1 MSWEMGSIFQC
12 LFILSGKSGER
23 AGRKKNRLSS
33 ERYTSEP
40 CNPSRITEDAHTI
53 RALEEPTRVG
63 PTLIAVSRSTSP
75 IESSHEGAIIEN
87 LSNVTTEPELQSS
100 FQECSDTFGEANGNS
115 NHESDEDEVDGNHGS
130 VSKEVLKLSHSE
142 AEKLL
147 DQHILRLR
155 NSVEKSTREEVTGT
169 NAPFPVNLPPP
180 VIPEDTSQSSE
191 ICLTYYFISE
201 HQCKGQG
208 AKSSKTLHKHKKLVK
223 KLRYLNNKTNEK
235 SAGLSMSY
243 CEHSSETMGSM
254 NGQPPFSSR
263 HCRSVSS
270 DTTSVKKDI
279 SAVVRRPDGG
289 RNGQAPPESMA
300 TESKSHQQNGLTS
313 LDEASFDP
321 EQQVLSRSGET
332 VEGTCSKTH
341 EQSPKSDSSS
351 VASVHQANL
360 PNQYAAS
367 NDDNSVGLRDTK
379 ETTLSEAEVKCSFRM
394 GSDDDWSADYG
405 ENETKHN
412 DRYVSDI
419 HRSSHSAAE
428 PSKTNL
434 VRTTSCSSLDEEM
447 CKSPPDPQQDL
458 CAGAH
463 QKQRKNSN
471 EVSAEISY
479 AGCLSEDDFSEISY
493 NEVTEQQHTPRPST
507 SENHRKAILNRM
519 ISPAALIP
527 KPNGKIEFADNQ
539 NSSTQND
546 DLAKADSEDCTF
558 PEVHCQLN
566 GQLHSKSLMIDY
578 IYIEQD
584 ALAEIIVS
592 DIPSDTRRTLSGDSG
607 FAEMG
612 PNENTSSQTSSEL
625 LNCIEDESRTGGT
638 TQIVSLNHGEGAVMS
653 DDELIFSKGS
663 DKSADEIPKINMNGG
678 MNSLETFSGDGAEG
692 KGLEKG
698 DRCEDDFSKISN
710 KVNEPHDTRKP
721 LTADDLTKAIHE
733 TRSSNAISIPLP
745 QCINGAFDC
754 PDSQENVKQSD
765 DLQNTNPRDNYALQG
780 MQDQLNNQLPS
791 TSNVRDNR
799 NDALAE
805 SIVIDIPDD
814 NSRTLSGFAEMR
826 PNEDTF
832 SQVSSEV
839 LGCTEDESR
848 TGEGTH
854 SGSLNHEEGAALLD
868 EELIPSNDSD
878 NSENEIPKTNGNG
891 GVDSLKT
898 LSGDDGKVKGLE
910 RSEGSKDDSSTIPN
924 EVIEPQDTPRPLT
937 VDERRKAILEKLS
950 SKAKSILQPF
960 CINGVYEFPDSRN
973 NVKQTNDLKKMKRKN
988 TDISHG
994 SSCHGNKD
1002 SVFEEMNNNV
1012 SSLACSVVSDRQAGE
1027 TAPVAT
1033 INSEDG
1039 SDLQGETMQL
1049 DLSDCSDEPIV
1060 EIPETNANG
1069 GHDSLK
1075 TLSGDD
1081 ANSEGLEAGADHC
1094 IIMLDS
1100 DSETDSDSESLP
1112 FEDATDILKS
1122 VMVSNNILPQL
1133 PTETPNPKSKYAL
1146 QTVSLPSSD
1155 RLQTKKWRFRT
1166 FGGKIW
1172 QLRQPDVS
1180 EIVYAGFYYVGKIS
1194 RLIYF
1199 LCRIV

>member
-1 MSWEMGSIFQC
+1 MGPA
-12 LFILSGKSGER
+12 LFKV
-23 AGRKKNRLSS
+23 GRS
-33 ERYTSEP
+33 
-40 CNPSRITEDAHTI
+40 A
-53 RALEEPTRVG
+53 
-63 PTLIAVSRSTSP
+63 SP
-75 IESSHEGAIIEN
+75 IESSPDVVLIEKGI
-87 LSNVTTEPELQSS
+87 TTESAPGCSTTLPETSVKNEQCP
-100 FQECSDTFGEANGNS
+100 ENCDD
-115 NHESDEDEVDGNHGS
+115 ESDGDEVDGNLGTGS
-130 VSKEVLKLSHSE
+130 KVLLKIREFRPKPSPVILNDNFDQINFRRSYNSSSNPVETKSDRLSP
-142 AEKLL
+142 
-147 DQHILRLR
+147 
-155 NSVEKSTREEVTGT
+155 T
-169 NAPFPVNLPPP
+169 NLPPL
-180 VIPEDTSQSSE
+180 VTSEDTSQYSSQSTSE

-208 AKSSKTLHKHKKLVK
+208 AKSSKSPHRHKTSVK
-223 KLRYLNNKTNEK
+223 RVQYLNNKTNGK
-235 SAGLSMSY
+235 SAGSPM
-243 CEHSSETMGSM
+243 SSETMGSM

-289 RNGQAPPESMA
+289 RNGQALPESMA
-300 TESKSHQQNGLTS
+300 TESKSRQQNGLTS

-321 EQQVLSRSGET
+321 EQQVLSRSGEI
-332 VEGTCSKTH
+332 VEGTCSKTD
-341 EQSPKSDSSS
+341 EQSSKSDSSS

-367 NDDNSVGLRDTK
+367 NDANNVGLRDTK
-379 ETTLSEAEVKCSFRM
+379 ETTHSEAEVKCSFRI
-394 GSDDDWSADYG
+394 GSDEDGSADYG
-405 ENETKHN
+405 ENETKDN
-412 DRYVSDI
+412 ERYVSDI

-479 AGCLSEDDFSEISY
+479 ADCLSEDDFSEIS
-493 NEVTEQQHTPRPST
+493 NKVTEQQHTPKPST

-539 NSSTQND
+539 NNSTQND
-546 DLAKADSEDCTF
+546 DLAKADSEDCSTF
-558 PEVHCQLN
+558 PEVHSQLN
-566 GQLHSKSLMIDY
+566 GQPHSTSLMIDY
-578 IYIEQD
+578 IYKEQD

-607 FAEMG
+607 FAEIG

-878 NSENEIPKTNGNG
+878 NSENEVPETNGNG

-1094 IIMLDS
+1094 IIMLES
-1100 DSETDSDSESLP
+1100 DSETDSDGESLP

-1122 VMVSNNILPQL
+1122 VMLSNNILPQL
-1133 PTETPNPKSKYAL
+1133 PTETPNPESKYAL

-1180 EIVYAGFYYVGKIS
+1180 EIVYAGFYYVGKI
-1194 RLIYF
+1194 
-1199 LCRIV
+1199 